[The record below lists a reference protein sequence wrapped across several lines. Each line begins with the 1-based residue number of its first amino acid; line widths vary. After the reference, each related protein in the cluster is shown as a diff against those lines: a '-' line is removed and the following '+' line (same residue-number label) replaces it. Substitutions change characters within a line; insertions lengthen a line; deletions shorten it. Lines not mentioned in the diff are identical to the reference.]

1 MNQEELK
8 ELIHYDPATGVFT
21 WLIAPCK
28 NIKDGAE
35 AGNLRPDGYRAIS
48 YDGKRYY
55 AHRLAFLY
63 MDGEVPEMVDHINRN
78 PSDNSWN
85 NLRPTNHSENG
96 INADMRKSKSGHRGI
111 TFEARTGRYCVMIWR
126 NNARKSLGTY
136 DTIIEAVGAR
146 LRAERAAP

>member
-48 YDGKRYY
+48 NDGKRYY

-63 MDGEVPEMVDHINRN
+63 MDGEVPEMVDVPVIFIS
-78 PSDNSWN
+78 PSTGRVLPSSKVSSLFD
-85 NLRPTNHSENG
+85 R
-96 INADMRKSKSGHRGI
+96 RKS
-111 TFEARTGRYCVMIWR
+111 
-126 NNARKSLGTY
+126 
-136 DTIIEAVGAR
+136 
-146 LRAERAAP
+146 AAAKPPTVLPKHSPPTA